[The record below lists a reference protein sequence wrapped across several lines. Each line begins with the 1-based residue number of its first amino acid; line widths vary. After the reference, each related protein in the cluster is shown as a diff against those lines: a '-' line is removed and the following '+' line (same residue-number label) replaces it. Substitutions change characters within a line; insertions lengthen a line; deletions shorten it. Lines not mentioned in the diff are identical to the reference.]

1 MPYIPVGLKN
11 LLIIMALIGLAQV
24 ALPRVGIDSFFM
36 YLFYPDSP
44 WFRPWQLITH
54 IFCHGSISHF
64 LFNGI
69 ALFSFGAIV
78 EMRLGTQRFLML
90 FFLSALGAVALHFG
104 NIAWQLYEQA
114 GTIMPNHTIPGI
126 SVPYGPMVG
135 ASGAVYGVMVAFA
148 MLYPNESLLF
158 LFIPYP
164 IKAKYLVS
172 AMIGLDL
179 LLALGQFEG
188 DIVAHYAHLGGAL
201 VGLLFTFLWKRRLFI

>member
-1 MPYIPVGLKN
+1 MPYIPAGLKN

-24 ALPRVGIDSFFM
+24 ALPRVGIDSTFM
-36 YLFYPDSP
+36 YLFYPDSQ
-44 WFRPWQLITH
+44 WFRPWQLLTH
-54 IFCHGSISHF
+54 IFCHGSITHF

-90 FFLSALGAVALHFG
+90 FFLSALGAVAMHFG
-104 NIAWQLYEQA
+104 NLAWQIFGEF
-114 GTIMPNHTIPGI
+114 GTIMPNHAFPGA
-126 SVPYGPMVG
+126 SFSYGPMVG

-148 MLYPNESLLF
+148 MLYPNETLIF

-164 IKAKYLVS
+164 IKAKYIVS
-172 AMIGLDL
+172 AMIVLDL
-179 LLALGQFEG
+179 FLALGNIEG

-201 VGLLFTFLWKRRLFI
+201 VGLLFTLLWKRRLFI

>member
-104 NIAWQLYEQA
+104 NIAW
-114 GTIMPNHTIPGI
+114 
-126 SVPYGPMVG
+126 
-135 ASGAVYGVMVAFA
+135 
-148 MLYPNESLLF
+148 
-158 LFIPYP
+158 
-164 IKAKYLVS
+164 
-172 AMIGLDL
+172 
-179 LLALGQFEG
+179 
-188 DIVAHYAHLGGAL
+188 
-201 VGLLFTFLWKRRLFI
+201 